1 MGSTKTEHTNKNKKY
16 LALLT
21 LSAVGIVYGDIGTSP
36 LYALRECFYGRHAI
50 PISHDNILGVLSLIF
65 WSLIL
70 IISIKY
76 LIIILRA
83 NNEGEG
89 GILALMEIVLP
100 KNRKGKTFAIIMG
113 MGFFGAALLYG
124 DGIITPAISVLS
136 AVEGLKV
143 ATTVFD
149 PYIIPI
155 TIGILFGLFFFQKH
169 GTSGVGKFF
178 GPIMS
183 VWFMAIAILGAISI
197 VKNPE
202 VFQAINP
209 YYAYKFF
216 AQMRFE
222 GFFILGAV
230 FLVVTGGEALYADL
244 GHFGSKPIRISWF
257 SLVLPSLLINYLGQG
272 ALILRDAEAA
282 VNPFY
287 HLCPS
292 WLLYPMVVLATAAT
306 VIASQAVISGAFSL
320 SFQAVQLGYLPRLE
334 IHHTSKKE
342 SGQVYLPQLNWI
354 LFVATVTL
362 VLTFQSSSNLAAA
375 YGVAVSTTMVITD
388 ILLFITMKNKWKWP
402 LVWAALIGVFFL
414 LIDLSFLSANF
425 MKILRGGWLPL
436 LVAGIIFLM
445 METWRIGK
453 KLVSIKIGEIA
464 VSLDEFMESLK
475 GANHQRV
482 KGTAVYLSGN
492 DKYLPPSL
500 EHNFSHN
507 KILHSKNIILNIE
520 IGNFPYVRDREP
532 WQIKELGQDFFQIKA
547 TYGYFQQVNI
557 QLLMKRLEEKEKD
570 LDLDLDDVT
579 YFLGRETLIPKKGI
593 GMNLWQARL
602 FAFLSANA
610 QDATRYFNLPVTK
623 VFEVGRQVNL

>member
-1 MGSTKTEHTNKNKKY
+1 MSTTNSENSNKNKKY

-36 LYALRECFYGRHAI
+36 LYALRECFYGQHAI

-70 IISIKY
+70 IISVKY

-100 KNRKGKTFAIIMG
+100 KTRKGKSFAVIMG

-149 PYIIPI
+149 SYIIPI

-183 VWFMAIAILGAISI
+183 VWFITIAILGAISI

-202 VFQAINP
+202 VFQAVNP

-216 AQMRFE
+216 IQMKFE

-244 GHFGSKPIRISWF
+244 GHFGPKPIRISWF

-272 ALILRDAEAA
+272 ALILRDTEAA

-292 WLLYPMVVLATAAT
+292 WLLYPMVILATAAT

-354 LFVATVTL
+354 LFAATVTL
-362 VLTFQSSSNLAAA
+362 VLAFKSSTNLAAA

-402 LVWAALIGVFFL
+402 LVWAALIGIFFL

-464 VSLDEFMESLK
+464 VSLDEFIESLK
-475 GANHQRV
+475 GGKHNRV

-507 KILHSKNIILNIE
+507 KIIHTKNIILNIE